1 MLYYLRKIL
10 HNIYLNGERTI
21 FMKKETL
28 QAVKK
33 AYEIESQCIAEMLN
47 YLDEEQ
53 FSKAVELLKNAVRI
67 GTCGCGHSGIICQHM
82 AHLMCCIERPARF
95 ISPAEAVHGASGY
108 LQEGDV
114 MIFASR
120 GGKTKELLPIMD
132 ICKVKGV
139 KIISVTENMESPLAQ
154 GADVVLK
161 QYVNRETDK
170 WNSQGTTSSTALCMV
185 FHALQTALIEE
196 TGFQNEQF
204 ALIHPGGA
212 VGERLNKK

>member
-1 MLYYLRKIL
+1 M
-10 HNIYLNGERTI
+10 N
-21 FMKKETL
+21 KETL

-33 AYEIESQCIAEMLN
+33 AYEIESQCISEMLN

-53 FSKAVELLKNAVRI
+53 FSKAVELLKNATRI

-95 ISPAEAVHGASGY
+95 ISPAEAVHGATGF

-120 GGKTKELLPIMD
+120 GGKTKELLPIID
-132 ICKVKGV
+132 ICKAKKV
-139 KIISVTENMESPLAQ
+139 KIISVTENLESPLAIN
-154 GADVVLK
+154 ADVVLK

-170 WNSQGTTSSTALCMV
+170 DNSQGTTSSTALCMI
-185 FHALQTALIEE
+185 FHALQAALIEE
-196 TGFQNEQF
+196 TDYKNEQF

-212 VGERLNKK
+212 VGERLNK